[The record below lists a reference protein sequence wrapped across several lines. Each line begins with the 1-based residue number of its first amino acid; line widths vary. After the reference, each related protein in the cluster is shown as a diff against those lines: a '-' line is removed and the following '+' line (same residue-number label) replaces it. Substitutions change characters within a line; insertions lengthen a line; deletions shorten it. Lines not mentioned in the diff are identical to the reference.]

1 MNSLEKETLN
11 ADVVIIGSGGG
22 MAAAVAAAE
31 KGAGVVMLEKQ
42 KVAGGNTRLAF
53 GMWAC
58 ESPVQ
63 ERENIITSK
72 DEFFKIAMK
81 WAHWHRVNPRIVRAY
96 IDKSGDTIRWLE
108 EKGVEF
114 DGKMVRLRRSA
125 HVPIGAGKRLM
136 AALVKAAETLG
147 VKILLQTRGKKIIR
161 DQRDNVKG
169 VIAEKDGREFEI
181 KAKSVI
187 IATGGFPGNTEMLN
201 KYCPDYYKGM
211 FTGNSPYHTGDGI
224 TLAQEAGAEIAG
236 NIPIFHVGPIVG
248 SAPRGKLAALVKDPY
263 AVWVNKSGR
272 RFIDESDCMVWECG
286 NAILMQPDKVLY
298 CLFDDDIRKN
308 MEERGIYG
316 TQGWEDPKERSQTE
330 GPFLKEK
337 LQEHSKMNPDEVKV
351 SDSLDEMAEWIGADP
366 EVLKDTA
373 DEYNNA
379 CDEGRDAI
387 FVKNKEFMIPLRTPP
402 YYAVKGI
409 TDCGETMG
417 GIKVNEHME
426 AQDIHNRT
434 IPGIYVA
441 GIIADGWESQ
451 TYCCE
456 EMAGSAFGFA
466 INSGR
471 IAGENAASF
480 ALKKKNRG
488 S

>member
-1 MNSLEKETLN
+1 MNPIEREDLN

-31 KGAGVVMLEKQ
+31 KGASVVVLEKQ
-42 KVAGGNTRLAF
+42 KVVGGNTRLAF
-53 GMWAC
+53 GLWAC

-63 ERENIITSK
+63 ERANIITNK
-72 DEFFKIAMK
+72 DAYFRIAMK
-81 WAHWHRVNPRIVRAY
+81 WAHWYRVNPRVVRAY

-114 DGKMVRLRRSA
+114 DIGAVQFRRAA
-125 HVPIGAGKRLM
+125 HVPIGTGKRLM
-136 AALVKAAETLG
+136 SVLVKTAEILG
-147 VKILLQTRGKKIIR
+147 VKILVQTSGKRIIR
-161 DQRDNVKG
+161 DRQGNIKG

-187 IATGGFPGNTEMLN
+187 IATGGFPGNTEMLK
-201 KYCPDYYKGM
+201 KYCPDYYDGM
-211 FTGNSPYHTGDGI
+211 YTGNSPYHTGDGI
-224 TLAQEAGAEIAG
+224 TMALEAGAEIVG

-263 AVWVNKSGR
+263 AIWVNKAGR
-272 RFIDESDCMVWECG
+272 RFIDEADCMVWECG
-286 NAILMQPDKVLY
+286 NAILMQPDKVCY

-308 MEERGIYG
+308 MEKRGIYG
-316 TQGWEDPKERSQTE
+316 TQDWEDPKERSQTE
-330 GPFLKEK
+330 SSTLKEK
-337 LQEHSKMNPDEVKV
+337 LKEHSSMNPDEVKV
-351 SDSLDEMAEWIGADP
+351 SDSLDEMAVWIGADP
-366 EVLKDTA
+366 QILKSTV
-373 DEYNNA
+373 DEYNDA

-387 FVKNKEFMIPLRTPP
+387 FIKDKAFMIPLRTPP

-426 AQDIHNRT
+426 AQDNKDET

-471 IAGENAASF
+471 IAGEKAAEF
-480 ALKKKNRG
+480 IRR
-488 S
+488 